1 MLEPESPVVNVSVT
15 ETRSQQVTLSWSDN
29 NAVVDDY
36 IVTYDNKAVNSTTK
50 FLTVT
55 GLDPF
60 TSYNFTVQARNSAGT
75 SSIAS
80 GSFTV
85 VKTGASGMFV
95 GVQTWCETLFN

>member
-1 MLEPESPVVNVSVT
+1 MLEPESPVFNVSVT
-15 ETRSQQVTLSWSDN
+15 EIRSRQVTLSWSDN

-36 IVTYDNKAVNSTTK
+36 IVTYDDKTVNSTTK
-50 FLTVT
+50 SLTVT

-75 SSIAS
+75 SSIGS

-85 VKTGASGMFV
+85 VTTGASGMFV
-95 GVQTWCETLFN
+95 DVQTWCKTLFN